1 MKFCSLFLLSAPLA
15 ADAFAPLA
23 SPRRTSSST
32 EMNMAK
38 NDLGLFSDIMR
49 PFGTLAV
56 AASLAFN
63 PIIASAQ
70 ENNVY
75 QDSSIASSSVQ
86 VSETIK
92 VLDMGLPSYGDIAMP
107 KASQSAFK
115 GVVVEPEKELT
126 PSSSV
131 LPTKKSGGNGN
142 ALYAAKKAKPAKKER
157 VYVEKTAEDK
167 ERDDAKI
174 DNVNFSDMS
183 MPSYSDN
190 ASGAKRSKFAL

>member
-92 VLDMGLPSYGDIAMP
+92 VLDMVRMMCMCSMHISNTIVLSIVC
-107 KASQSAFK
+107 SFK
-115 GVVVEPEKELT
+115 VLT
-126 PSSSV
+126 VCIVTNYTIIRLIHSFI
-131 LPTKKSGGNGN
+131 L
-142 ALYAAKKAKPAKKER
+142 
-157 VYVEKTAEDK
+157 
-167 ERDDAKI
+167 
-174 DNVNFSDMS
+174 
-183 MPSYSDN
+183 
-190 ASGAKRSKFAL
+190 

>member
-1 MKFCSLFLLSAPLA
+1 MKFCSLLLLSAPLA

-92 VLDMGLPSYGDIAMP
+92 VLDMVRMMCTYD
-107 KASQSAFK
+107 
-115 GVVVEPEKELT
+115 V
-126 PSSSV
+126 
-131 LPTKKSGGNGN
+131 
-142 ALYAAKKAKPAKKER
+142 
-157 VYVEKTAEDK
+157 
-167 ERDDAKI
+167 
-174 DNVNFSDMS
+174 
-183 MPSYSDN
+183 
-190 ASGAKRSKFAL
+190 

>member
-92 VLDMGLPSYGDIAMP
+92 VLDMVRMMCRMHISNTIL
-107 KASQSAFK
+107 
-115 GVVVEPEKELT
+115 
-126 PSSSV
+126 
-131 LPTKKSGGNGN
+131 
-142 ALYAAKKAKPAKKER
+142 
-157 VYVEKTAEDK
+157 
-167 ERDDAKI
+167 
-174 DNVNFSDMS
+174 
-183 MPSYSDN
+183 
-190 ASGAKRSKFAL
+190 

>member
-1 MKFCSLFLLSAPLA
+1 MKFCSLLLLSAPLA

-70 ENNVY
+70 ENNECQY

-92 VLDMGLPSYGDIAMP
+92 VLDMVRMMCMCSMHISNTIVLSIVC
-107 KASQSAFK
+107 SFK
-115 GVVVEPEKELT
+115 VLT
-126 PSSSV
+126 VCIVKNYTIIRLIHSFI
-131 LPTKKSGGNGN
+131 L
-142 ALYAAKKAKPAKKER
+142 
-157 VYVEKTAEDK
+157 
-167 ERDDAKI
+167 
-174 DNVNFSDMS
+174 
-183 MPSYSDN
+183 
-190 ASGAKRSKFAL
+190 

>member
-32 EMNMAK
+32 EMSMAK

-70 ENNVY
+70 ENNECQY

-92 VLDMGLPSYGDIAMP
+92 VLDMVRMMCTCD
-107 KASQSAFK
+107 
-115 GVVVEPEKELT
+115 V
-126 PSSSV
+126 
-131 LPTKKSGGNGN
+131 
-142 ALYAAKKAKPAKKER
+142 
-157 VYVEKTAEDK
+157 
-167 ERDDAKI
+167 
-174 DNVNFSDMS
+174 
-183 MPSYSDN
+183 
-190 ASGAKRSKFAL
+190 

>member
-32 EMNMAK
+32 EMSMAK

-92 VLDMGLPSYGDIAMP
+92 VLDMVRMMCSMHISNTIVLSIVC
-107 KASQSAFK
+107 SFK
-115 GVVVEPEKELT
+115 VLT
-126 PSSSV
+126 VCIVTNYTIIRLIHSFI
-131 LPTKKSGGNGN
+131 L
-142 ALYAAKKAKPAKKER
+142 
-157 VYVEKTAEDK
+157 
-167 ERDDAKI
+167 
-174 DNVNFSDMS
+174 
-183 MPSYSDN
+183 
-190 ASGAKRSKFAL
+190 

>member
-1 MKFCSLFLLSAPLA
+1 
-15 ADAFAPLA
+15 
-23 SPRRTSSST
+23 
-32 EMNMAK
+32 MAK

-92 VLDMGLPSYGDIAMP
+92 VLDMVRMMCRMHISNTIL
-107 KASQSAFK
+107 
-115 GVVVEPEKELT
+115 
-126 PSSSV
+126 
-131 LPTKKSGGNGN
+131 
-142 ALYAAKKAKPAKKER
+142 
-157 VYVEKTAEDK
+157 
-167 ERDDAKI
+167 
-174 DNVNFSDMS
+174 
-183 MPSYSDN
+183 
-190 ASGAKRSKFAL
+190 